1 MKAVP
6 GVATAPSVQHGD
18 MRITAYPIEFLES
31 IIVVSVGECS
41 KKNLQLKCE

>member
-18 MRITAYPIEFLES
+18 MRITAYPIEFLV
-31 IIVVSVGECS
+31 IFIVGFVGEYF
-41 KKNLQLKCE
+41 KKNLQLRCE